1 MSLPTVYNP
10 QSVEEKWYQI
20 WLEQKYFHAEVERDK
35 EPFCIVIPPPNVTGV
50 LHLGHALDNTLQDI
64 LIRWRRMQG
73 YNALWMPGTDHAGIA
88 TQARVEDA
96 LAKEGLN
103 KHDLGRKQFL
113 ERVWAWK
120 EQYGGTIIQQLKR
133 MGASCDWERER
144 FTMDEGCSAA
154 VREIF
159 IQLYEKGLIYRGSYL
174 INWCPK
180 CHTTISDIEVE
191 HEDRE
196 GHLWHIRY
204 PLADG
209 SGFIEVATTRPETML
224 GDTAVAVHPE
234 DARYQT
240 LVGKEVILPI
250 MGRKIP
256 IIADTYVDVS
266 FGTGAVKVTP
276 AHDINDFEM
285 GLRHNLPQITVI
297 DFDAKMTSDCGK
309 YAGMDRYQCRAALVE
324 DLEREGYL
332 IGIEGHS
339 HAVGQCYRC
348 ATIIEPLISQQWFV
362 KMKPLAEPAIKAVV
376 DGRIEFVP
384 ERFTKIYLGW
394 LENIRDW
401 CISRQLWW
409 GHRIPVWYCQD
420 CHEVIAAR
428 SEPKLCPKCG
438 SSKLDQ
444 DQDVLDTWFSSGLW
458 PFSTLGWPEQ
468 TAELKHFYPTSVLV
482 TGRDIIFFW
491 VARMIFMGLESQKE
505 VPFKKVL
512 IHGLVLDKNGKKMSK
527 SHPET
532 IVDPQDII
540 NNFGADTLRFTLA
553 TGTALGQD
561 QRFQMEKVEGSRNFT
576 NKIWN
581 AARFVLMH
589 HEKEK
594 AVEGDLV
601 SDLHSSM
608 LNSFAIG
615 ENVNLPDE
623 WLTLPD
629 KWILTRMEIV
639 TAEVTRLL
647 ERFDIGAAASLVYEF
662 LWNEY
667 CDWYIEFSKP
677 RLYQEENTLE
687 RIVPQ
692 SILARVLRQTMELLH
707 PFMPFLTE
715 EIWQALPH
723 EGASIMITKWP
734 IINEKLC
741 FKAAGSE
748 MEIIIEVVR
757 TIRNIRVEANVQP
770 QKKVEAILVSS
781 IEKSKVLEGNMQY
794 ISNMA
799 GLGSWQLVTDETFKS
814 EKSISAVAAGIT
826 IFMPVAGLV
835 DAVKEKE
842 RLAKELG
849 QLEVEIG
856 KIELRIDSPAFAAKA
871 PPQVI
876 AKERE
881 KLETFKDKA
890 SKIKERLEQ
899 LA

>member
-1 MSLPTVYNP
+1 MSLPSVYNP
-10 QSVEEKWYQI
+10 QSVEEKWYRF
-20 WLEQKYFHAEVERDK
+20 WLENNYFHAEVEKDK
-35 EPFCIVIPPPNVTGV
+35 QPYCIVIPPPNVTGV

-88 TQARVEDA
+88 TQAKVEEA
-96 LAKEGLN
+96 LAKEGKT
-103 KHDLGRKQFL
+103 KHDLGREKFL
-113 ERVWAWK
+113 ERVWSWK
-120 EQYGGTIIQQLKR
+120 EQYGGTIIKQLKR
-133 MGASCDWERER
+133 LGASCDWERER

-154 VREIF
+154 VREVF
-159 IQLYEKGLIYRGSYL
+159 IRLYEKGLIYRGSYL

-196 GHLWHIRY
+196 GNLWHIRY
-204 PLADG
+204 PMADG
-209 SGFIEVATTRPETML
+209 SGYIEVATTRPETML
-224 GDTAVAVHPE
+224 GDTAVAVNPE
-234 DARYQT
+234 DVRYKS
-240 LVGKEVILPI
+240 VIGKEVVLPV
-250 MGRKIP
+250 MNRKIP
-256 IIADTYVDVS
+256 IIADAYVDMS

-285 GLRHNLPQITVI
+285 GMRHNLPQITVI
-297 DFDAKMTSDCGK
+297 GFDAKMTKEAGK
-309 YAGMDRYQCRAALVE
+309 YEGMDRYECRKALVE
-324 DLEREGYL
+324 ELQKESYL
-332 IGIEGHS
+332 VNIEPHN

-348 ATIIEPLISQQWFV
+348 DSIIEPLISKQWFV
-362 KMKPLAEPAIKAVV
+362 KMKPLADPAIKAVI
-376 DGRIEFVP
+376 DGDITFIP

-420 CHEVIAAR
+420 CQEVLA
-428 SEPKLCPKCG
+428 STNDPSTCPKCG
-438 SSKLDQ
+438 SKKLEQ
-444 DQDVLDTWFSSGLW
+444 DPDVLDTWFSSALW
-458 PFSTLGWPEQ
+458 PFSTLGWPQE
-468 TAELKHFYPTSVLV
+468 TPELKHFYPTSVLV

-491 VARMIFMGLESQKE
+491 VARMIFMGLEFME
-505 VPFKKVL
+505 EEPFKEVL
-512 IHGLVLDKNGKKMSK
+512 IHGLVLDKFGKKMSK
-527 SHPET
+527 SRPET

-540 NNFGADTLRFTLA
+540 DNFGADTLRFTLA

-594 AVEGDLV
+594 AAEGDLV
-601 SDLHSSM
+601 NDLHAS
-608 LNSFAIG
+608 LLQSFAVG
-615 ENVNLPDE
+615 ENLSLPQD

-629 KWILTRMEIV
+629 QWILSRMEEV

-647 ERFDIGAAASLVYEF
+647 ERFDLGAAVSILYEF

-677 RLYQEENTLE
+677 RLYQEENALE
-687 RIVPQ
+687 RQVAQ
-692 SILARVLRQTMELLH
+692 SILARVLRQTMELMH

-723 EGASIMITKWP
+723 QGDSIMISKWP
-734 IINEKLC
+734 VPNEKLQ
-741 FKAAGSE
+741 FKDAGSD
-748 MEIIIEVVR
+748 MEAVIEIVR
-757 TIRNIRVEANVQP
+757 TIRNIRAEANVQP
-770 QKKVEAILVSS
+770 QKKVEAILVGEP
-781 IEKSKVLEGNMQY
+781 EKIAVLERNMQY

-799 GLGSWQLVTDETFKS
+799 GLGSHQIVTDESLKP

-826 IFMPVAGLV
+826 VFMPVAGLV
-835 DAVKEKE
+835 DVAKEKE

-849 QLEVEIG
+849 QLETEIG
-856 KIELRIDSPAFAAKA
+856 KIEARIAGPAFSSKA
-871 PPQVI
+871 PPQVV
-876 AKERE
+876 AKEQE

-890 SKIKERLEQ
+890 AKIKERLEQ
-899 LA
+899 L